1 METDLKDQIRDLIER
16 GAQPVSFREISERR
30 TARTHAV
37 PRAAGRR
44 RAILTGAG
52 VGLAAAGCAAGLV
65 IATAS
70 PSAPA
75 PVGARARQAGP
86 SRQAAPSRQGATV
99 VTAAMIEH
107 VASASGSAL
116 ASSGQERINYR
127 CVKNGAVTS
136 AGTDTVTYSGSN
148 YNYAT
153 HTAVPAFPDGSIR
166 VVNGQFYITDGTA
179 TRVMWLHELGESTTP
194 HFPEAATL
202 LRLLAPAAKFQ
213 NAGTDVIGGVRLTHL
228 HATQV
233 SGLPDD
239 PTLGRYANLVAD
251 DKSGVVPPGTLT
263 ALDLWADSTGV
274 VRQMTIQMR
283 GGDGQTT
290 LTVTFS
296 GFGQPQSITAPATS
310 NAVPGN
316 P

>member
-1 METDLKDQIRDLIER
+1 MEADLKDQIRDLIER

-30 TARTHAV
+30 TARTHAI

-44 RAILTGAG
+44 RVILTGAG

-75 PVGARARQAGP
+75 PAGSRARQAGP
-86 SRQAAPSRQGATV
+86 SRQGATL
-99 VTAAMIEH
+99 VTAALIEH
-107 VASASGSAL
+107 VASASSSAL
-116 ASSGQERINYR
+116 ASSGQERISYR
-127 CVKNGAVTS
+127 SVKNGAVTS
-136 AGTDTVTYSGSN
+136 AGTDTVTYSGSD
-148 YNYAT
+148 YNYAVST
-153 HTAVPAFPDGSIR
+153 TVPASPDGSIR
-166 VVNGQFYITDGTA
+166 VVNGQFYISLPATTA
-179 TRVMWLHELGESTTP
+179 AREVWLHELGESTTP

-202 LRLLAPAAKFQ
+202 LRLLSPAAKFR

-239 PTLGRYANLVAD
+239 PTLGRYANLVSDA
-251 DKSGVVPPGTLT
+251 KSAVVPPGTLT
-263 ALDLWADSTGV
+263 ALDLWADSHGV
-274 VRQMTIQMR
+274 VHQMTIQLH

-290 LTVTFS
+290 VTVTFS

>member
-16 GAQPVSFREISERR
+16 GARPVSFREISERR
-30 TARTHAV
+30 MARTHAV

-44 RAILTGAG
+44 RVIFVGAG

-75 PVGARARQAGP
+75 PAGARPRRAE
-86 SRQAAPSRQGATV
+86 PSRQGAPL
-99 VTAAMIEH
+99 VTAALIEH
-107 VASASGSAL
+107 VASASSSAL

-136 AGTDTVTYSGSN
+136 AGTDTVTYSGSD
-148 YNYAT
+148 YNYAM
-153 HTAVPAFPDGSIR
+153 HTAGPASPGGSVR
-166 VVNGQFYITDGTA
+166 VVNGQFYISLPTTTA
-179 TRVMWLHELGESTTP
+179 ARVVWLHELGENTTP

-202 LRLLAPAAKFQ
+202 LRLLSPAAKFR

-263 ALDLWADSTGV
+263 ALDLWADSDGV
-274 VRQMTIQMR
+274 VHQMTIQLH

-290 LTVTFS
+290 VTVTFS

>member
-1 METDLKDQIRDLIER
+1 METDLKDQIRYLIER

-30 TARTHAV
+30 TARTHAI
-37 PRAAGRR
+37 PRAKGRR
-44 RAILTGAG
+44 RVILTGAG

-75 PVGARARQAGP
+75 PAGARPRLAE
-86 SRQAAPSRQGATV
+86 PSRQGATL
-99 VTAAMIEH
+99 VTAALIEH
-107 VASASGSAL
+107 VASASSSAL

-136 AGTDTVTYSGSN
+136 AGTDTVTYSGSD
-148 YNYAT
+148 YNYAM
-153 HTAVPAFPDGSIR
+153 HTAVPASPDGSVR
-166 VVNGQFYITDGTA
+166 VVNGQFYISLPTTTA
-179 TRVMWLHELGESTTP
+179 ARVVWLHELGESTTP
-194 HFPEAATL
+194 YFPEAATL
-202 LRLLAPAAKFQ
+202 LRLLSPAAKFR

-233 SGLPDD
+233 SGLPDA

-263 ALDLWADSTGV
+263 ALDLWADSNGV
-274 VRQMTIQMR
+274 VHQMTIQLH

-290 LTVTFS
+290 VTVTFS

-310 NAVPGN
+310 AAVKGSS
-316 P
+316 

>member
-1 METDLKDQIRDLIER
+1 MDTDLNDQIRDLIER
-16 GAQPVSFREISERR
+16 GAQPVSFREITERR
-30 TARTHAV
+30 TARTHAI
-37 PRAAGRR
+37 PRPAGRR
-44 RAILTGAG
+44 RVLLTGAG

-75 PVGARARQAGP
+75 PAG
-86 SRQAAPSRQGATV
+86 SRPRLAEPSRQGATL
-99 VTAAMIEH
+99 VTAALIEH
-107 VASASGSAL
+107 VASASSSAL

-136 AGTDTVTYSGSN
+136 AGTDTVTYSGSD

-166 VVNGQFYITDGTA
+166 VVNGQFYISLPTTTA
-179 TRVMWLHELGESTTP
+179 ARVVWLHELGESTTP
-194 HFPEAATL
+194 YFPEAATL
-202 LRLLAPAAKFQ
+202 LRLLSPAAKFR

-233 SGLPDD
+233 SGLPDA

-251 DKSGVVPPGTLT
+251 DKKGVVPPGTLT
-263 ALDLWADSTGV
+263 ALDLWADSNGV
-274 VRQMTIQMR
+274 VHQMTIQLH
-283 GGDGQTT
+283 GGDGQATV
-290 LTVTFS
+290 TVTFS

-310 NAVPGN
+310 NAGPG
-316 P
+316 

>member
-30 TARTHAV
+30 TARTHAI

-44 RAILTGAG
+44 RVILTGAG

-75 PVGARARQAGP
+75 PAGARP
-86 SRQAAPSRQGATV
+86 RQAAPSRQGSTL
-99 VTAAMIEH
+99 VTAAIIEH
-107 VASASGSAL
+107 VASASSSAL
-116 ASSGQERINYR
+116 ASSGQERISYR
-127 CVKNGAVTS
+127 SVKNGAVTDD
-136 AGTDTVTYSGSN
+136 GTDTVTYSGSD
-148 YNYAT
+148 YIYT
-153 HTAVPAFPDGSIR
+153 VRSTVPAFAEGIIR
-166 VVNGQFYITDGTA
+166 VVNGQFYINDATA
-179 TRVMWLHELGESTTP
+179 IKETWLHEIGESTTP

-202 LRLLAPAAKFQ
+202 LRLLSPAAKFQ

-239 PTLGRYANLVAD
+239 PTLARYANLVTDAR
-251 DKSGVVPPGTLT
+251 SAVVSPGTLT
-263 ALDLWADSTGV
+263 ALDLWADSNGV
-274 VRQMTIQMR
+274 VRQMTIQLH

-310 NAVPGN
+310 IAIKGST
-316 P
+316 

>member
-30 TARTHAV
+30 TARTHAI

-44 RAILTGAG
+44 RVILTGAG

-70 PSAPA
+70 PGAPA
-75 PVGARARQAGP
+75 PAGAGARQAGP
-86 SRQAAPSRQGATV
+86 ARQSATL
-99 VTAAMIEH
+99 VTAAMIKH
-107 VASASGSAL
+107 VASASSSAL

-136 AGTDTVTYSGSN
+136 AGTDTVTYSGSD
-148 YNYAT
+148 YNYAM
-153 HTAVPAFPDGSIR
+153 HTAVPASPDGSVR
-166 VVNGQFYITDGTA
+166 VVNGQFYISLPTTTA
-179 TRVMWLHELGESTTP
+179 ARVVWLHELGESTTP
-194 HFPEAATL
+194 SFPEAATL
-202 LRLLAPAAKFQ
+202 LRLLSPAAKFR

-233 SGLPDD
+233 SGLPDA

-251 DKSGVVPPGTLT
+251 EKKGVVPPGTLT
-263 ALDLWADSTGV
+263 ALDLWADSDGV
-274 VRQMTIQMR
+274 VHQMTIQLD

-290 LTVTFS
+290 VTVTFS

>member
-1 METDLKDQIRDLIER
+1 MEADLKDQIRDLIER

-30 TARTHAV
+30 TARTHAI

-44 RAILTGAG
+44 RVILTGAG

-75 PVGARARQAGP
+75 PAGARPRLAE
-86 SRQAAPSRQGATV
+86 PSRQGATL
-99 VTAAMIEH
+99 VTAALIEH
-107 VASASGSAL
+107 VASASSSAL

-136 AGTDTVTYSGSN
+136 AGTDTVTYSGSD
-148 YNYAT
+148 YNYAM
-153 HTAVPAFPDGSIR
+153 HTAVPASPDGSVR
-166 VVNGQFYITDGTA
+166 VVNGQFYISLPTTTA
-179 TRVMWLHELGESTTP
+179 AREVWLHELGESTTP

-202 LRLLAPAAKFQ
+202 LRLLSPAAKFR

-239 PTLGRYANLVAD
+239 PTLGRYANLVSDA
-251 DKSGVVPPGTLT
+251 KSAVVPPGTLT
-263 ALDLWADSTGV
+263 ALDLWADSHGV
-274 VRQMTIQMR
+274 VHQMTIQLH

-290 LTVTFS
+290 VTVTFS

>member
-1 METDLKDQIRDLIER
+1 
-16 GAQPVSFREISERR
+16 
-30 TARTHAV
+30 
-37 PRAAGRR
+37 
-44 RAILTGAG
+44 
-52 VGLAAAGCAAGLV
+52 
-65 IATAS
+65 
-70 PSAPA
+70 
-75 PVGARARQAGP
+75 
-86 SRQAAPSRQGATV
+86 
-99 VTAAMIEH
+99 MIEH
-107 VASASGSAL
+107 VASASSSAL

-202 LRLLAPAAKFQ
+202 LRLLSPAAKFR

-263 ALDLWADSTGV
+263 ALDLWADSDGV
-274 VRQMTIQMR
+274 VHQMTIQLH

-290 LTVTFS
+290 VTVTFS
-296 GFGQPQSITAPATS
+296 KFGQPQSITAPATS

>member
-30 TARTHAV
+30 TARTDAI

-44 RAILTGAG
+44 RVIFTGAG
-52 VGLAAAGCAAGLV
+52 IGLAAAGCAAGLV

-70 PSAPA
+70 PGAPA
-75 PVGARARQAGP
+75 PAGARARH
-86 SRQAAPSRQGATV
+86 SAPSRQGATL

-107 VASASGSAL
+107 VASASSSAL
-116 ASSGQERINYR
+116 ASSGQERISYR
-127 CVKNGAVTS
+127 SVKNGAVTS
-136 AGTDTVTYSGSN
+136 LGTDTVTYSGSD
-148 YNYAT
+148 YIYAVRT
-153 HTAVPAFPDGSIR
+153 TVPALPEGVIR
-166 VVNGQFYITDGTA
+166 VVNGQFYIKDATA
-179 TRVMWLHELGESTTP
+179 IRETWVHEIGESTTP

-202 LRLLAPAAKFQ
+202 LRLLSPAAKFQ

-228 HATQV
+228 HATKV

-239 PTLGRYANLVAD
+239 PTLARYANLVTDAR
-251 DKSGVVPPGTLT
+251 SAAVSPGTLT
-263 ALDLWADSTGV
+263 ALDLWADSHGV
-274 VRQMTIQMR
+274 VRQMTIQLH

-296 GFGQPQSITAPATS
+296 GFGQPQSITAPAPS
-310 NAVPGN
+310 NAVPGS

>member
-30 TARTHAV
+30 TARTHAI

-70 PSAPA
+70 PSAPVPA
-75 PVGARARQAGP
+75 GARARQAGP
-86 SRQAAPSRQGATV
+86 SRQGVAL

-107 VASASGSAL
+107 VASASSSAL
-116 ASSGQERINYR
+116 ANSGQERISYR
-127 CVKNGAVTS
+127 SVKNGAVTS
-136 AGTDTVTYSGSN
+136 AGTDTVTYSGSD
-148 YNYAT
+148 YNYAEGFT
-153 HTAVPAFPDGSIR
+153 VPAYPEGIVR

-179 TRVMWLHELGESTTP
+179 TRVTWLHELGESTTP
-194 HFPEAATL
+194 SFPEAATL
-202 LRLLAPAAKFQ
+202 LRLLSPVAKFR
-213 NAGTDVIGGVRLTHL
+213 NAGTDVIGGVRLTRL

-239 PTLGRYANLVAD
+239 PTLARYANLVTDA
-251 DKSGVVPPGTLT
+251 KSAVVSPGTLT
-263 ALDLWADSTGV
+263 ALDLWADSNGV
-274 VRQMTIQMR
+274 VRQMTIQLH

-310 NAVPGN
+310 SAVPGSS
-316 P
+316 

>member
-44 RAILTGAG
+44 RVILTGAG
-52 VGLAAAGCAAGLV
+52 VGLAAAGCAGGLV

-75 PVGARARQAGP
+75 PASPRARQAGP
-86 SRQAAPSRQGATV
+86 SSQGAAL
-99 VTAAMIEH
+99 VTTAMIKH
-107 VASASGSAL
+107 VASASRSAL
-116 ASSGQERINYR
+116 ASSGQERISYR
-127 CVKNGAVTS
+127 SVKNGAVTS
-136 AGTDTVTYSGSN
+136 LGADTVTYSGSD

-153 HTAVPAFPDGSIR
+153 HTAVPASPDGSIR
-166 VVNGQFYITDGTA
+166 VVNGQFYIGLPGA
-179 TRVMWLHELGESTTP
+179 TREVWLHELGESTTP

-202 LRLLAPAAKFQ
+202 LRLLSPAAKFQ

-228 HATQV
+228 HAIQV

-239 PTLGRYANLVAD
+239 PTLARYANLATDAKSAVA
-251 DKSGVVPPGTLT
+251 SPGTLT

-274 VRQMTIQMR
+274 VRQMRIQLH

-310 NAVPGN
+310 SAAPGN

>member
-30 TARTHAV
+30 TARTHAI

-44 RAILTGAG
+44 RVIFTGAG

-70 PSAPA
+70 PSATAPA
-75 PVGARARQAGP
+75 SARP
-86 SRQAAPSRQGATV
+86 AAPARQGATL
-99 VTAAMIEH
+99 VTTAMIEH
-107 VASASGSAL
+107 VASASSSAL
-116 ASSGQERINYR
+116 ASSGQERISYR
-127 CVKNGAVTS
+127 SVKNGAVTS
-136 AGTDTVTYSGSN
+136 LGTDTVTYSGSDSI
-148 YNYAT
+148 YAVRT
-153 HTAVPAFPDGSIR
+153 TVPAIPEGIIR
-166 VVNGQFYITDGTA
+166 VVNGQFYIKDATA
-179 TRVMWLHELGESTTP
+179 IKETWLHELGESTTP

-239 PTLGRYANLVAD
+239 PTLARYANLVSDA
-251 DKSGVVPPGTLT
+251 KSAVVSAGTLT
-263 ALDLWADSTGV
+263 ALDLWADSNGV
-274 VRQMTIQMR
+274 VRQMTIQLH

-310 NAVPGN
+310 IAIQGSS
-316 P
+316 

>member
-30 TARTHAV
+30 TARTHAI

-44 RAILTGAG
+44 RVILTGAG

-75 PVGARARQAGP
+75 PAGARPRLAE
-86 SRQAAPSRQGATV
+86 PSRQGATL
-99 VTAAMIEH
+99 VTAALIEH
-107 VASASGSAL
+107 VASASSSAL

-136 AGTDTVTYSGSN
+136 AGTDTVTYSGSD
-148 YNYAT
+148 YNYAM
-153 HTAVPAFPDGSIR
+153 HTAVPASPDGSVR
-166 VVNGQFYITDGTA
+166 VVNGQFYISLPTTTA
-179 TRVMWLHELGESTTP
+179 ARVVWLHELGENTTP
-194 HFPEAATL
+194 YFPEAATL
-202 LRLLAPAAKFQ
+202 LRLLSPAAKFR

-233 SGLPDD
+233 SGLPDA

-251 DKSGVVPPGTLT
+251 DKKGVVPPGTLT
-263 ALDLWADSTGV
+263 ALDLWADSNGV
-274 VRQMTIQMR
+274 VHQMTIQLH
-283 GGDGQTT
+283 GGDGQATV
-290 LTVTFS
+290 TVTFS